1 MNKSKVKNNYNDL
14 PFRAQKLMEE
24 IDGVHKKYEI
34 RSMPVL
40 RFPHK
45 GGLSILDK
53 FIMFLLK
60 VTGAVI
66 DTQFTDMKGKK

>member
-1 MNKSKVKNNYNDL
+1 MNKSKVKNNYNDF

-24 IDGVHKKYEI
+24 IDGVHKKFEI

-40 RFPHK
+40 RFPHEGNLK
-45 GGLSILDK
+45 PLER

-60 VTGAVI
+60 ITGAVI
-66 DTQFTDMKGKK
+66 DTQFTDMKGKQ